1 MAKLKALAITILCM
15 TAYFTVHANEAIR
28 RGHDVPGGEICF
40 LIAIPALVYFTWE
53 EARRK

>member
-1 MAKLKALAITILCM
+1 MARLKALTIMILCM

-40 LIAIPALVYFTWE
+40 LIAIPVLLYFTLE
-53 EARRK
+53 GKRGK

>member
-40 LIAIPALVYFTWE
+40 LIAIPVLVYFTWE
-53 EARRK
+53 EARRR